1 MAGWLPGSLQS
12 HLSHPGVGSPPTSSQ
27 PSFSLGTKREGEPA
41 LLSGLQTRLSL
52 WGAGSWTGSSSEGL
66 CLIESFMTEPSGN
79 LGTFQANALDKTFCG
94 SLALF
99 PILQTWNHVLSV
111 HLRSTCQVLF

>member
-1 MAGWLPGSLQS
+1 MDITLLLRSASAMAGWLPGSLQS
-12 HLSHPGVGSPPTSSQ
+12 HLSHSGVGSPLASSQ
-27 PSFSLGTKREGEPA
+27 PSSVGTEREGEPA

-79 LGTFQANALDKTFCG
+79 LGTFQANAVGT
-94 SLALF
+94 SLEVKR
-99 PILQTWNHVLSV
+99 WG
-111 HLRSTCQVLF
+111 

>member
-1 MAGWLPGSLQS
+1 MDITLLLRGASAMAGWLPGSLQS

-79 LGTFQANALDKTFCG
+79 LGTFQANAVGT
-94 SLALF
+94 SLEVKR
-99 PILQTWNHVLSV
+99 WG
-111 HLRSTCQVLF
+111 